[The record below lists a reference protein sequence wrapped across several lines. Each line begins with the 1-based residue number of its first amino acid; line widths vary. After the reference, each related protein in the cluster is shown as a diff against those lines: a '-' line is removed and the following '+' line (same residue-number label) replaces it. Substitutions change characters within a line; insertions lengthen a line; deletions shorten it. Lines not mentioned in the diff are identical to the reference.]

1 MELKEAR
8 YILAIARHQSIGKA
22 AESLYI
28 SQPSLSKYLKNL
40 EERLGAPLFSRH
52 ENRYYPTYMGER
64 YLHYAE
70 QIVACGDEW
79 MQEYDDIAHRQR
91 GRLNIAVPIMMGSTL
106 IEPMLAPFHKR
117 YPYVTLNIMEAV
129 NFIAENS
136 LETSSIDLTLYN
148 IHEFPETMD
157 YQILR
162 SEEIVL
168 VLHENHPLAAKAI
181 TRPGF
186 RYPWLDLSLLKEE
199 NFILLYPDQNTGGI
213 SLDLFQEYNINPP
226 VSLHTRNSSMS
237 IHLAMDGVSAA
248 FAPESYFHHENQY
261 TGNRALC
268 FSVGHKP
275 ALTTT
280 IAAYRKNRYLPQHAR
295 DFLKMIREYCRE
307 K

>member
-28 SQPSLSKYLKNL
+28 SHPYLSKYLKNL
-40 EERLGAPLFSRH
+40 EERIGAPLFSRH

-186 RYPWLDLSLLKEE
+186 RYPWLDLALFKEE
-199 NFILLYPDQNTGGI
+199 NFLLLSPDQNTGGI
-213 SLDLFQEYNINPP
+213 SRDL
-226 VSLHTRNSSMS
+226 
-237 IHLAMDGVSAA
+237 
-248 FAPESYFHHENQY
+248 
-261 TGNRALC
+261 
-268 FSVGHKP
+268 
-275 ALTTT
+275 
-280 IAAYRKNRYLPQHAR
+280 
-295 DFLKMIREYCRE
+295 
-307 K
+307 